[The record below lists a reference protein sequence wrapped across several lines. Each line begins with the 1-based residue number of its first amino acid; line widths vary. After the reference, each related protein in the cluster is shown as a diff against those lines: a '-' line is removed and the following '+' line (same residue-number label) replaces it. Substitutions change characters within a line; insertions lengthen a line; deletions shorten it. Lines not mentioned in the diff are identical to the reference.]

1 MTSLLAPVLSRSPKR
16 LGLVWP
22 CKNAPRVNRASGE
35 AVAAKTLRAG
45 AINESANTNGEV
57 ITTVSIT
64 AESRMASLLGAAVRR
79 YTNEDQ
85 LKFAPGDTFFKF
97 AAEMA
102 ERLIIFPSAQA
113 QR

>member
-1 MTSLLAPVLSRSPKR
+1 MPEGA
-16 LGLVWP
+16 G
-22 CKNAPRVNRASGE
+22 
-35 AVAAKTLRAG
+35 TLREG
-45 AINESANTNGEV
+45 
-57 ITTVSIT
+57 
-64 AESRMASLLGAAVRR
+64 SLLGAAVRR

-85 LKFAPGDTFFKF
+85 LKFASGDTFFKF